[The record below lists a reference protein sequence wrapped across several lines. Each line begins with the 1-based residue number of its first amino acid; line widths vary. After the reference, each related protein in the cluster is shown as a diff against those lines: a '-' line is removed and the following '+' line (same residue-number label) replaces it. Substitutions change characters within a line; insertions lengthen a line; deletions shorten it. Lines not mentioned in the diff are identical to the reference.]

1 MAIDK
6 KLIEQITKWR
16 HEFHQYPELSNQE
29 FNTTQKIERIL
40 QDWEIDVL
48 KTDLNTGV
56 VAQIVGNHSGNKVTL
71 RADIDALP
79 VIEKTNLSF
88 KSKNN
93 GVMHACGH
101 DLHLSSL
108 LGAAYILSRHSKEFD
123 GVIQLLFQPAK
134 EVGHG
139 ADQVLNRHILDDTDA
154 IVGFHNN
161 PNLPIGTIGL
171 KAGALMAGCYHFT
184 INIRGAASHGARPEK
199 GHDPIAAQAA
209 IVSQLQ
215 TIVSRNVKPLD
226 TVVVSVTKVHGGET
240 WNVIPESVQLEG
252 TVRTFDDYNTNLVR
266 NRMEKI
272 AKSVAE
278 SFDETADVNWSIGAV
293 PINND
298 QQLTGQ
304 VISAVKQHATI
315 IEPELSMAGEDFA
328 TFQQRIPGVFA
339 FIGSN
344 GNADAADWH
353 DPNFVGLD
361 ATLPVGIQYFVDAAR
376 ALLNYKD
383 K

>member
-56 VAQIVGNHSGNKVTL
+56 VAQIVGNHSGKKVTL

-123 GVIQLLFQPAK
+123 GVIQLLFQPAE

>member
-123 GVIQLLFQPAK
+123 GVIQLLFQPAE